1 MLPHVQIDDLVRNN
15 SQALERQSL
24 SASSREALNDP
35 TLVLFLETSNL
46 LRDEFDDNF
55 IIDVLEVVEA
65 LLDTSG
71 VGPTGLYMITEDFSS
86 ADAFPF
92 EVL

>member
-24 SASSREALNDP
+24 SASPREALNDP
-35 TLVLFLETSNL
+35 TLVLFLKTSNL
-46 LRDEFDDNF
+46 LRDKFDDNF
-55 IIDVLEVVEA
+55 VIDVLEVVKA

-71 VGPTGLYMITEDFSS
+71 VGSTSLYMITEDFSS